1 MVFHTTPCK
10 SENFKLS
17 LNISLTH
24 LRAQRAFYELKG
36 DLSPVM
42 LKEIFHDS
50 LKISRFTRICMENH
64 SSVTGWQELFLSYK
78 YGWKFTGYPILIC
91 SFSSSNK
98 FFQKQTAFTFTE
110 SWSRDQLIQKAC
122 SDPQLFTDSIT
133 QSITLDT
140 RGFFSR
146 VTGCFVVGR
155 TKTKELK
162 PITNK
167 KELKY
172 NFHTILSRS
181 ASVSSSLTSVG
192 RVWIST
198 DRQDDFWEIHWW
210 KQ

>member
-1 MVFHTTPCK
+1 
-10 SENFKLS
+10 
-17 LNISLTH
+17 
-24 LRAQRAFYELKG
+24 
-36 DLSPVM
+36 M

-64 SSVTGWQELFLSYK
+64 SSVTRWQELFLSYK

-98 FFQKQTAFTFTE
+98 FFQKQTVFSLFFLFSFTTPVFSFTE

-122 SDPQLFTDSIT
+122 SDPQLFTDSIN

-140 RGFFSR
+140 WGFFSR
-146 VTGCFVVGR
+146 VAGCFVVGR